1 MNWTGGRLHRS
12 SYKTK
17 SSSKNVGRQR
27 VAQAKIRM
35 VDRPRDILSFKAAT
49 GATDKEGCYDG
60 QAGTTQAVDDLGA
73 SFQKTKQ
80 PAYSNTEDLQSKNH
94 CHSQITKSN
103 LIDSPAVRI
112 EEMRK
117 KLLDKKDWAGLSLS
131 RSHRSHTPCG
141 QDKGTLGRRES
152 LSYERCP
159 SRYFPHRG
167 PPSLPIKR
175 RNIAQ
180 PHLYPENHLSSDDI
194 SVWIEQQQEEP
205 QYEAL
210 YNEMYMEAQES
221 VGPILSNN
229 NKSRD
234 RSIRSTKRNARSL
247 CQSGMKTPR
256 YAACSNRVDHEQ
268 YQLQLSK
275 RLDTSPSS
283 DLSNLPVLDR
293 RGSFATIDGQT
304 RYVPPSSYKPSSLSS
319 PEEDSRMKSPKNAD
333 EYWSRR
339 RAMLYHSQGY
349 QAQDISPRNSKWREV
364 AGNLNGCSLEY
375 SWGDNTAMIRQREVT
390 GGVKQSKIGGFST
403 SCSDE
408 ATFWRNTIPSPFRSD
423 PSYRSYHPI
432 SSPQSNKKQHSV
444 NRSLNRGRILLGH
457 HRKQSLINA
466 LILQLPRQLFKTIG
480 FLYSARNLIYRRN
493 VLYNG
498 NCRGKDSLDLLLT
511 LSSVTGSIQVP
522 YVRYVALSTYSLTN
536 QIRQLSVPNVLGGS
550 YLGVLFESYRRRGY
564 KVPLVRGMRRHGGIK
579 IAAFT
584 RKTCI
589 GSAISASSAD
599 GPAVDRIPARSSLRW
614 MRWAN
619 SLERSSI
626 SWLFKKSSNT
636 TAEPMSGMIISV
648 VSSLSILA
656 SVVLSSP
663 ARPATGT
670 LPLVIWH
677 GLGDSYAN
685 DGMKSIARLAETT
698 NPGTHVHLI
707 RFGATGTEDR
717 DATFFGNVTAQV
729 DEVCQ
734 TLASDPVISNAPGI
748 NALGF
753 SQGGQFLRAYTQR
766 CNKPPVHN
774 LVTFGSQHNGIA
786 SFTACKDS
794 GDWLC
799 WSFNAL
805 LRFGTWSSIAQSGL
819 VPAQYF
825 RDPEELENYLKYSN
839 FLADINNER
848 AVKNTKYRENLMKLN
863 KFVMYMFKDDTT
875 VIPKESAFFTEVNA
889 TSGEHTKLQ
898 DRPMYK
904 EDWLG
909 LKVLDEQSRLEF
921 LTIPGRHMQLSEAL
935 LVQSFHRYFGPV
947 EKSVAKYAG
956 TPDFRV
962 QE

>member
-1 MNWTGGRLHRS
+1 MDEVGTGGSL
-12 SYKTK
+12 
-17 SSSKNVGRQR
+17 
-27 VAQAKIRM
+27 
-35 VDRPRDILSFKAAT
+35 
-49 GATDKEGCYDG
+49 
-60 QAGTTQAVDDLGA
+60 
-73 SFQKTKQ
+73 
-80 PAYSNTEDLQSKNH
+80 
-94 CHSQITKSN
+94 
-103 LIDSPAVRI
+103 
-112 EEMRK
+112 
-117 KLLDKKDWAGLSLS
+117 GLS
-131 RSHRSHTPCG
+131 
-141 QDKGTLGRRES
+141 
-152 LSYERCP
+152 
-159 SRYFPHRG
+159 
-167 PPSLPIKR
+167 
-175 RNIAQ
+175 
-180 PHLYPENHLSSDDI
+180 
-194 SVWIEQQQEEP
+194 
-205 QYEAL
+205 
-210 YNEMYMEAQES
+210 
-221 VGPILSNN
+221 
-229 NKSRD
+229 
-234 RSIRSTKRNARSL
+234 
-247 CQSGMKTPR
+247 
-256 YAACSNRVDHEQ
+256 
-268 YQLQLSK
+268 
-275 RLDTSPSS
+275 
-283 DLSNLPVLDR
+283 
-293 RGSFATIDGQT
+293 
-304 RYVPPSSYKPSSLSS
+304 
-319 PEEDSRMKSPKNAD
+319 
-333 EYWSRR
+333 
-339 RAMLYHSQGY
+339 
-349 QAQDISPRNSKWREV
+349 
-364 AGNLNGCSLEY
+364 
-375 SWGDNTAMIRQREVT
+375 
-390 GGVKQSKIGGFST
+390 
-403 SCSDE
+403 
-408 ATFWRNTIPSPFRSD
+408 
-423 PSYRSYHPI
+423 
-432 SSPQSNKKQHSV
+432 
-444 NRSLNRGRILLGH
+444 
-457 HRKQSLINA
+457 
-466 LILQLPRQLFKTIG
+466 
-480 FLYSARNLIYRRN
+480 
-493 VLYNG
+493 
-498 NCRGKDSLDLLLT
+498 
-511 LSSVTGSIQVP
+511 
-522 YVRYVALSTYSLTN
+522 
-536 QIRQLSVPNVLGGS
+536 
-550 YLGVLFESYRRRGY
+550 
-564 KVPLVRGMRRHGGIK
+564 
-579 IAAFT
+579 
-584 RKTCI
+584 
-589 GSAISASSAD
+589 
-599 GPAVDRIPARSSLRW
+599 
-614 MRWAN
+614 N